1 MSIGTGTDLGGTGLG
16 GLGVGGSGPGDEPGT
31 GPLPP
36 PVTAPIRGRRIR
48 LPRSPKIIAGLVM
61 LAVFLIV
68 AIIGPLVA
76 PYNPG
81 ASSSTT
87 NGVPQPPSAAHWLGT
102 TQTQQDVFSQLL
114 AGGRSTILVA
124 FLAGLAATVL
134 SVVVGVCAGYL
145 HGRWA
150 DELLSMLANFFLV
163 MPALPLLIVIFG
175 FLSPSGATNDVL
187 IGLIIAVTGWAW
199 GARVLRAQTLS
210 LRSRDYVDS
219 ARIIGER
226 GWRVISHE
234 ILPNLL
240 PIVASSFLFTVLYGV
255 GTYTALAF
263 LGLINPEHWSWG
275 SMLFE
280 AQNADA
286 EISGYW
292 WWYIPPGLAV
302 AFLGTSLALLNFG
315 IDEFINPR
323 LRAAGLT
330 RRQSRK
336 SGGQGLPR
344 RFELGLTPVVRAK
357 PASAASTRRRQPG
370 GRQPGCSQPD
380 PGADVM
386 IAQPLLEIRGLRVDY
401 GAGDGAVHAV
411 VDADLVLR
419 RGEVLGLAGESGSG
433 KSTLAYAAI
442 RLLRAPGMITGGEV
456 LYYPEPGRPVDL
468 LDLDEPELRRL
479 RWSQIAVVLQSAMN
493 ALNPVLSVGAQLTDV
508 LQAHVADLD
517 AAARRARAAELL
529 AMVGITA
536 DRLSSFPHE
545 LSGGMRQRVM
555 IAMALALEP
564 QVVILDEPTTAL
576 DVVTQRE
583 ILEELTTLRERLGF
597 AVLFITH
604 DLSLLAEIADSIAV
618 MYAGR
623 LVERAAA
630 DELFRAPRHPY
641 TLGLLNSF
649 PALHGPRRYMTGIP
663 GSPPDLRMLPVGC
676 VFHPRC
682 PYAMDICREQSPPLE
697 QPAASAGDRL
707 ASCWLQDGTRPVPA
721 ELAQPEPG
729 TAPPPGP
736 GPGQLAPSIAAPDPG
751 SQS

>member
-31 GPLPP
+31 APLPP
-36 PVTAPIRGRRIR
+36 PIDAPIRGRRIR

-68 AIIGPLVA
+68 AAIGPLVA
-76 PYNPG
+76 PYNPS

-102 TQTQQDVFSQLL
+102 TQLQQDVFSQLL

-124 FLAGLAATVL
+124 FLAGIAATIL
-134 SVVVGVCAGYL
+134 SVVIGVCAGYL

-163 MPALPLLIVIFG
+163 LPALPLLIVIFG

-280 AQNADA
+280 AQNSDA

-330 RRQSRK
+330 RRQSKK
-336 SGGQGLPR
+336 SGGKGLPR
-344 RFELGLTPVVRAK
+344 RFELGLTPVVRSR
-357 PASAASTRRRQPG
+357 PAPGAAASTAAAQHGSPQHG
-370 GRQPGCSQPD
+370 PDQPD
-380 PGADVM
+380 AGADVM
-386 IAQPLLEIRGLRVDY
+386 TAQPLLEIRGLRVDY
-401 GAGDGAVHAV
+401 GAGEGAVHAV

-456 LYYPEPGRPVDL
+456 LYHAEPGRPVDL

-493 ALNPVLSVGAQLTDV
+493 ALNPVLSIGAQLTDV
-508 LQAHVADLD
+508 LQAHVARPGRRGPAGPRRRTARHGRHHRRPAQQLPARTVRRD
-517 AAARRARAAELL
+517 AAARHDRDGPGAGAPGGDPGRADHRAGRGDPAGDPRGTDRAARAAGLRGPVHHPRPVAAGRDRGLDRGDVRGPPGRAGRGGRALPRPPPPVHAGAAELVPR
-529 AMVGITA
+529 AARPAPVH
-536 DRLSSFPHE
+536 DRHPRLSP
-545 LSGGMRQRVM
+545 G
-555 IAMALALEP
+555 P
-564 QVVILDEPTTAL
+564 
-576 DVVTQRE
+576 
-583 ILEELTTLRERLGF
+583 
-597 AVLFITH
+597 
-604 DLSLLAEIADSIAV
+604 ADA
-618 MYAGR
+618 AGR
-623 LVERAAA
+623 LRV
-630 DELFRAPRHPY
+630 P
-641 TLGLLNSF
+641 
-649 PALHGPRRYMTGIP
+649 
-663 GSPPDLRMLPVGC
+663 
-676 VFHPRC
+676 
-682 PYAMDICREQSPPLE
+682 PPL
-697 QPAASAGDRL
+697 PLRDGHLPRAVTAAGAARRL
-707 ASCWLQDGTRPVPA
+707 RRPD
-721 ELAQPEPG
+721 
-729 TAPPPGP
+729 
-736 GPGQLAPSIAAPDPG
+736 I
-751 SQS
+751 